1 MCFIQY
7 YCTQE
12 VILENNLHIT
22 KGIKHRYFIIKS
34 NNIAFPLKQ
43 PARNKFLKKQKN
55 NAEEK
60 LFFIF
65 TVCLPLRICCAQ
77 HLIAPYYHA
86 RFSQVVLLGTTIY
99 HTTLISHGDRL
110 INIITY
116 FLGLTLRQLL
126 LKILANVQVS
136 IKIQDIS
143 ILKKRVAYHA

>member
-1 MCFIQY
+1 M
-7 YCTQE
+7 
-12 VILENNLHIT
+12 
-22 KGIKHRYFIIKS
+22 
-34 NNIAFPLKQ
+34 KQ

-55 NAEEK
+55 NAEK

-86 RFSQVVLLGTTIY
+86 RFSQVVLLGTKSY
-99 HTTLISHGDRL
+99 HTALISHGDGL

-136 IKIQDIS
+136 IKILDIS